1 MAEQSILNNIKSQ
14 ANSLI
19 DEIKAKIDAENIPA
33 KIKEGLV
40 ASKDELQSLLN
51 SVFIKSGI
59 IDQSQLSDAQV
70 AIDNAKKNILEYEKQ
85 QTTNRLLMWGVS
97 IAALITGGIIYRKMR
112 KK

>member
-1 MAEQSILNNIKSQ
+1 MAEQSILDKIKSQ

-33 KIKEGLV
+33 KIKEELV

-59 IDQSQLSDAQV
+59 IDKSQIYDAEV
-70 AIDNAKKNILEYEKQ
+70 SIYNAKKNILEYEKQ
-85 QTTNRLLMWGVS
+85 QTTNRLLMWGVV
-97 IAALITGGIIYRKMR
+97 IAALITGGIIYVKIR